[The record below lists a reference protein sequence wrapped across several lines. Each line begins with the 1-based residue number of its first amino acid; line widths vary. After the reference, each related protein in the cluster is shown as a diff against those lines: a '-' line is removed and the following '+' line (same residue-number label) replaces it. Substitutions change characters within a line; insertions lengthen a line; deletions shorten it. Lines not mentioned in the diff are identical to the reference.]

1 MATLFNKVLATSA
14 VPTQWGESIIKLIHK
29 KGTTDDPGNFR
40 PIALSNTVIKTF
52 HLILAN
58 RTTTYLTKNK
68 LIDPSIQKAFLPGI
82 SGCTEHNAVME
93 EVIKHIK
100 SKKLTAHIA
109 FFDLADAFGSIPH
122 DLILHTLQRN
132 HFPQAVQ
139 EYYKSLYSV
148 TKSKVVTK
156 SFQSDPFFFKKGVTQ
171 GDPMSPIIFI
181 LTFQPIIDF
190 ILKSE
195 DFGVMINGER
205 VITLPYADDF
215 CLITRDMR
223 TQQRFIDQI
232 NSHIQSMGML
242 LKPSKCRS
250 FSIKSGKPTV
260 VPFHIG
266 DHEIPS
272 IAHEE
277 QKILGK
283 VIFFSGKSKETL
295 AYFKD
300 ALETKLKH
308 IENTQIRNE
317 NKLWIYKHYFLP
329 SIRFLLT
336 IHEITVTDLKQ
347 LDMLCNRYIK
357 SWAGVPRG
365 GTNLIFHM
373 SQSMNI
379 QTIQNLYE
387 ETHCLNHAAM
397 RIANDPKVNKALD
410 NAIER
415 ESKQLRKKSIVVQA
429 QTVYEH
435 ALEKNTLDTDIP
447 VPPGDCS
454 GKQKQKTIS
463 CIKNTVKETVRT
475 EQAKLNNA
483 HLQGLLKQSE
493 FLKITLHQQQDAT
506 WQSYLFNL
514 KKGTMKFILN
524 ASINTLSTQDN
535 LKLWNKSTSDK
546 CALCGNRDST
556 LHTLTG
562 CKVALDQKRYTWRHD
577 NIVKYI
583 ADSIDSSKYTV
594 NADVEGYF
602 AATGGTIDPVLAVTL
617 EKPDIVIRDMKKNTV
632 DICELTAGH
641 ESNISKNNKYKTN
654 KYSWM
659 LTDITSMSPRLTAF
673 EVGCRGLITPENR
686 FRLKHIHS
694 FCRKD
699 IKLKTFIDN
708 CSALS
713 VNSSYLIFNMRKEPT
728 FPVLGFF
735 GPPFK

>member
-1 MATLFNKVLATSA
+1 
-14 VPTQWGESIIKLIHK
+14 
-29 KGTTDDPGNFR
+29 
-40 PIALSNTVIKTF
+40 
-52 HLILAN
+52 
-58 RTTTYLTKNK
+58 
-68 LIDPSIQKAFLPGI
+68 
-82 SGCTEHNAVME
+82 
-93 EVIKHIK
+93 
-100 SKKLTAHIA
+100 
-109 FFDLADAFGSIPH
+109 
-122 DLILHTLQRN
+122 
-132 HFPQAVQ
+132 
-139 EYYKSLYSV
+139 
-148 TKSKVVTK
+148 
-156 SFQSDPFFFKKGVTQ
+156 
-171 GDPMSPIIFI
+171 
-181 LTFQPIIDF
+181 
-190 ILKSE
+190 
-195 DFGVMINGER
+195 
-205 VITLPYADDF
+205 
-215 CLITRDMR
+215 
-223 TQQRFIDQI
+223 
-232 NSHIQSMGML
+232 
-242 LKPSKCRS
+242 
-250 FSIKSGKPTV
+250 
-260 VPFHIG
+260 
-266 DHEIPS
+266 
-272 IAHEE
+272 
-277 QKILGK
+277 
-283 VIFFSGKSKETL
+283 
-295 AYFKD
+295 
-300 ALETKLKH
+300 
-308 IENTQIRNE
+308 
-317 NKLWIYKHYFLP
+317 
-329 SIRFLLT
+329 
-336 IHEITVTDLKQ
+336 
-347 LDMLCNRYIK
+347 
-357 SWAGVPRG
+357 
-365 GTNLIFHM
+365 
-373 SQSMNI
+373 
-379 QTIQNLYE
+379 
-387 ETHCLNHAAM
+387 
-397 RIANDPKVNKALD
+397 
-410 NAIER
+410 
-415 ESKQLRKKSIVVQA
+415 LRKKSIVVQA